1 MGFIAQLLLLDILK
15 AQVRKRALLILF
27 ISLPTKSQNRRLHI
41 FFLYFFSS
49 FFIRCW
55 TKKIPKNLDFEFD
68 FSNFFLN
75 FDLFFKFTDIEI
87 DIECVLFFR
96 INLKIDC
103 LRIEQIMWDEN
114 VVEILAEMF

>member
-1 MGFIAQLLLLDILK
+1 M
-15 AQVRKRALLILF
+15 
-27 ISLPTKSQNRRLHI
+27 
-41 FFLYFFSS
+41 
-49 FFIRCW
+49 
-55 TKKIPKNLDFEFD
+55 DFEFD